1 MRLLLLP
8 ISALANGCYWTK
20 IVVEDGTRTC
30 TKDSGTRCVGGAAA
44 GTTTPDCDRPRPM
57 R

>member
-44 GTTTPDCDRPRPM
+44 GTTILD
-57 R
+57 